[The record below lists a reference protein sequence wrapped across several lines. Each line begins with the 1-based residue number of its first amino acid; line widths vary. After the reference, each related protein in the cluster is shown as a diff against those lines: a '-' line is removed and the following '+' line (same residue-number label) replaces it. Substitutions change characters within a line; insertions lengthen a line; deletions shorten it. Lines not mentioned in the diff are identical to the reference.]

1 MLERIGHYKI
11 VEELGRGGMGTV
23 YKAHEES
30 LNRSVAIKVLGEH
43 LSHDPEYVKRFLR
56 EARSAA
62 ALSHPNIVQ
71 IYFIGE
77 EDGRH
82 YFVMEYVRGRSLH
95 EILKAEGPID
105 VERSVRYLREAAS
118 GLAEAHDHG
127 VIHRDIKPAN
137 LMIDRADRL
146 KIADFGLAL
155 VPGEAATKL
164 TATGT
169 FMGTPGYLSPEQC
182 LGEEVD
188 HRSDIYSLGI
198 TWYELLTGEMPFS
211 ADSPAAVLVRVVQV
225 EPPPV
230 ESLRPEVD
238 ERLRAILRKMIAK
251 ERGSRYAD
259 AHELEADL
267 EAYAAGVA
275 PPVATT
281 GGPTVRMDDAQAAA
295 PPVPPPGP
303 PGPPSLP
310 AGAPPEPPPRE
321 ASEAPPPLTD
331 YGRESRSSASPVLW
345 ALLILLLL
353 AGGGLALAWQM
364 EWIGASSTDDVA
376 EVDGET
382 AKSED
387 RRGSGMDAVEDGD
400 GDDGDGTVRV
410 EEDSKEFPGVVEAED
425 AVSVPSG
432 DDAERDGQDGRGSP
446 TVEYERES
454 GSVESLG
461 SAGGS
466 RAADRRVDD
475 AQAGRERIRLP
486 GPAGETDTN
495 DRRVVDEG
503 SNREPPPPPKPRGRG
518 TAVVALGEPLLA
530 GEVERALESRL
541 SNAGVELFDEK
552 GSPSA
557 SSLFRRADENLDL
570 RTAMDALETDA
581 RYLVLARVD
590 YLGERELTYLGR
602 RDLEY
607 QARVTVTTVDLFTG
621 DSLGSVETEKLGY
634 TQLTAE
640 DVASEALRDIAFD
653 LADRLP

>member
-95 EILKAEGPID
+95 EILKQEGPID
-105 VERSVRYLREAAS
+105 VDRSVRYMREAAS

-188 HRSDIYSLGI
+188 HRSDVYSLGI

-259 AHELEADL
+259 AHELQADL

-281 GGPTVRMDDAQAAA
+281 GGPTVKMEEDDEATLPPMP
-295 PPVPPPGP
+295 PPVIPPAPSAADSLGDSPPP
-303 PGPPSLP
+303 
-310 AGAPPEPPPRE
+310 
-321 ASEAPPPLTD
+321 APPPPAA
-331 YGRESRSSASPVLW
+331 RAQSRPSKMPIWW
-345 ALLILLLL
+345 ALVICLLLI
-353 AGGGLALAWQM
+353 GGG
-364 EWIGASSTDDVA
+364 V
-376 EVDGET
+376 T
-382 AKSED
+382 AA
-387 RRGSGMDAVEDGD
+387 RQLGLWGSAG
-400 GDDGDGTVRV
+400 V
-410 EEDSKEFPGVVEAED
+410 EEDPVVDPARLDSDTPDTKQAMNLDEVETTDSGDGFVEVPDNSVEFPGQGTTTVELPAEEEGGAPIDNGFGSGDSEVGQLRQGGAGGREDGKLDGGANLPEIPGEAEN
-425 AVSVPSG
+425 G
-432 DDAERDGQDGRGSP
+432 
-446 TVEYERES
+446 S
-454 GSVESLG
+454 GSRQIIE
-461 SAGGS
+461 
-466 RAADRRVDD
+466 D
-475 AQAGRERIRLP
+475 
-486 GPAGETDTN
+486 
-495 DRRVVDEG
+495 
-503 SNREPPPPPKPRGRG
+503 PPPPPPRAPGRG
-518 TAVVALGEPLLA
+518 VAVVALGESLLA

-557 SSLFRRADENLDL
+557 SSLFRRADEDLDL
-570 RTAMDALETDA
+570 TTAMEALETDA

-607 QARVTVTTVDLFTG
+607 QARVTVTTVDLYTG
-621 DSLGSVETEKLGY
+621 DSLGSAETEKLGY

-640 DVASEALRDIAFD
+640 DVASRALRDVAFD